1 MRWHWQYTQSECG
14 WEMVLCFLD
23 LHGQFSLAAFSAGIC
38 IFSAGN
44 RHKCCTDC
52 SEGPVAAGI
61 DLGQLEGILSAAQAI
76 LADHPH
82 LLHPISNSTL
92 PQNSNAADTVSNILE
107 NLKPF
112 MGVIREPDFGRTA
125 SLSAYQQRILDDVL
139 LPLLHRLES
148 QGSTFRHSD
157 SHASSPQLQVSR

>member
-1 MRWHWQYTQSECG
+1 MT
-14 WEMVLCFLD
+14 
-23 LHGQFSLAAFSAGIC
+23 AAQIMMKALLL
-38 IFSAGN
+38 
-44 RHKCCTDC
+44 T
-52 SEGPVAAGI
+52 AGI
-61 DLGQLEGILSAAQAI
+61 DLGQLESILSAAQAI
-76 LADHPH
+76 LADNPH

-107 NLKPF
+107 NLQPF

-125 SLSAYQQRILDDVL
+125 SLSSYQQRILDDVL

-157 SHASSPQLQVSR
+157 CHASAPQLQVSR